1 VKPSIGRVDIL
12 EQLHYTCYQDS
23 ATIVMRGGREK
34 VAETRVAIGQVKR
47 DISELVNR
55 VAYGGERV
63 ILTSRGKPKAALVSM
78 ADYERLRREQVNDR
92 LAHWQAWVAE
102 SDKLTAEILARRE
115 GEPLDVDA
123 LWQAARAD
131 LEARDGQIPGH

>member
-1 VKPSIGRVDIL
+1 MTTLSVTEVR
-12 EQLHYTCYQDS
+12 QDL
-23 ATIVMRGGREK
+23 AN
-34 VAETRVAIGQVKR
+34 
-47 DISELVNR
+47 LLNR

-78 ADYERLRREQVNDR
+78 ADYERLQREQVDDR
-92 LAHWQAWVAE
+92 LAPWQTWVAE
-102 SDKLTAEILARRE
+102 SDKLADEILARRE

-131 LEARDGQIPGH
+131 LEARDEQAPGH